1 MGRALIKAGVEPCC
15 INYCKAAEDFPITR
29 TLIKYCTGTIISSSI
44 VGTNTIAVVTHA
56 SIIAS
61 LPFLI
66 LLLFLI
72 LLPLSQI
79 MILLLRLLCITITNA
94 NTNLTITIIAIID
107 TPV

>member
-1 MGRALIKAGVEPCC
+1 MGRALIKAGEPCC
-15 INYCKAAEDFPITR
+15 INYCKGAKDFPITR
-29 TLIKYCTGTIISSSI
+29 NLIKYCTGTVISSSI
-44 VGTNTIAVVTHA
+44 VGTNTIAVATPA

-79 MILLLRLLCITITNA
+79 MILLLRFLCITITNA